1 MSTSAENLSVKAAL
15 QTRRSVKYF
24 DPQHKMSEAEFKHL
38 IEHAILSPSAFNLQH
53 WRIVRIADA
62 AQRQAVRAASYDQP
76 QMTDA
81 SEVLVLCMDLKTW
94 EKEPAQYWQH
104 TGEQVADIMVQSI
117 TGYYEQNMQAQRDE
131 GMRSCSI
138 LSMAIMLLA
147 QEMGYDSCPMDGFD
161 FKQVGDIIN
170 LPHDHEICLIL
181 TIGKALEPPHAK
193 GGQLNADDVVVTDK
207 F

>member
-1 MSTSAENLSVKAAL
+1 M
-15 QTRRSVKYF
+15 
-24 DPQHKMSEAEFKHL
+24 
-38 IEHAILSPSAFNLQH
+38 EHAILSPSAFNLQH
-53 WRIVRIADA
+53 WRIVRVTDA
-62 AQRQAVRAASYDQP
+62 EQRQAIRTAAYDQP

-94 EKEPAQYWQH
+94 AKEPAQYWNH
-104 TGEQVADIMVQSI
+104 TGPEVTDFMVQSI
-117 TGYYEQNMQAQRDE
+117 TGYYQENSQAQRDE

-138 LSMAIMLLA
+138 LSMALMLMA

-161 FKQVGDIIN
+161 FTQVGNIID

-181 TIGKALEPPHAK
+181 TIGKALQEPHPK
-193 GGQLNADDVVVTDK
+193 GGQLKIADVVLENR

>member
-1 MSTSAENLSVKAAL
+1 MSVKQAL
-15 QTRRSVKYF
+15 QQRRSVKHF
-24 DPQHKMSEAEFKHL
+24 DPAHKMSDDEFKHL

-53 WRIVRIADA
+53 WRIVRVSDTK
-62 AQRQAVRAASYDQP
+62 QRQAVRQAAYDQP

-94 EKEPAQYWQH
+94 DKEPAKYWSH
-104 TGEQVADIMVQSI
+104 TGPEVADFMVQSI
-117 TGYYEQNMQAQRDE
+117 TGYYQENHQAQRDE

-138 LSMAIMLLA
+138 LSMALMLMA

-170 LPHDHEICLIL
+170 MPQDHEICLIL
-181 TIGKALEPPHAK
+181 TIGKALADPHPK
-193 GGQLNADDVVVTDK
+193 GGQLALDDVVLTDR

>member
-1 MSTSAENLSVKAAL
+1 MSATLSVQTAL
-15 QTRRSVKYF
+15 QSRRSVKYF
-24 DPQHKMSEAEFKHL
+24 DPAQRMSEAEFTQL

-53 WRIVRIADA
+53 WRIVRVSDPK
-62 AQRQAVRAASYDQP
+62 QRQAIREAAYDQP

-104 TGEQVADIMVQSI
+104 TGEEVADIMVQSI
-117 TGYYEQNMQAQRDE
+117 TGYYEQNLQAQRDE

-161 FKQVGDIIN
+161 FTKVGEIIK

-181 TIGKALEPPHAK
+181 TIGKALEAPHAK
-193 GGQLNADDVVVTDK
+193 GGQLNINDVVVTDQ

>member
-1 MSTSAENLSVKAAL
+1 MSVSVAL
-15 QTRRSVKYF
+15 KQRRSVKHF
-24 DPQHKMSEAEFKHL
+24 DPAHRMRADEFQHL

-53 WRIVRIADA
+53 WRIVRVSDA
-62 AQRQAVRAASYDQP
+62 EQRQAIRSAAYDQP

-94 EKEPAQYWQH
+94 AKEPAQYWNH
-104 TGEQVADIMVQSI
+104 TTPEVADFMVQSI
-117 TGYYEQNMQAQRDE
+117 TGYYQENQQAQRDE

-138 LSMAIMLLA
+138 LSMALMLMA

-161 FKQVGDIIN
+161 FDKVGEIIN
-170 LPHDHEICLIL
+170 LPSDHEICLIL
-181 TIGKALEPPHAK
+181 TIGKALQEPHPK
-193 GGQLNADDVVVTDK
+193 GGQLNISDVVLDNR

>member
-1 MSTSAENLSVKAAL
+1 MANFVDNLSVKTAL
-15 QTRRSVKYF
+15 QQRRSVKYF
-24 DPQHKMSEAEFKHL
+24 DPQQRMSDGEFRQL

-53 WRIVRIADA
+53 WRIVRISDPE
-62 AQRQAVRAASYDQP
+62 QRQAVRAASYDQP

-104 TGEQVADIMVQSI
+104 TGEEVTDIMVQSI
-117 TGYYEQNMQAQRDE
+117 TGYYQQNLQAQRDE

-170 LPHDHEICLIL
+170 MPHDHEICLIL
-181 TIGKALEPPHAK
+181 TIGKALEAPHHK
-193 GGQLNADDVVVTDK
+193 GGQLDLTDVVVTDR

>member
-1 MSTSAENLSVKAAL
+1 MANLEDNLSVKTAL
-15 QTRRSVKYF
+15 QQRRSVKYF
-24 DPQHKMSEAEFKHL
+24 DRQQRMSDDEFKQL

-53 WRIVRIADA
+53 WRIVRISDP
-62 AQRQAVRAASYDQP
+62 AQRQAIRAASYDQP

-104 TGEQVADIMVQSI
+104 TGDEVAGIMVQSI
-117 TGYYEQNMQAQRDE
+117 TGYYEQNLQAQRDE

-161 FKQVGDIIN
+161 FNLVGDIIN

-181 TIGKALEPPHAK
+181 TIGKATEPPHDK
-193 GGQLNADDVVVTDK
+193 GGQLNLDEVVVTDQ